1 MLRGRLGL
9 LAVVL
14 LAACKGDERPAN
26 DAPAPETAQPD
37 TTPIPTSEAEFLAE
51 LVPLPDGAAA
61 IEVQYQISGSALTGE
76 MTLTI
81 AAGGNRREQWQLV
94 AGAPD
99 SGSSSRPSGPEL
111 GTKGLRIVT
120 ADQVWIA
127 NESAPGELSVSHLGA
142 LARAYMRLPEDA
154 RRGVIESIRG
164 WHRMLAEQRERDQSA
179 RVEVLGVTCLQTRI
193 AAQNV
198 CMWEETGLLLRYE
211 GSAFRIDATKIDRAP
226 QLEPDTFTLPPEAKM
241 AVPSAAAEQDY
252 SKILQDIAAGSY
264 GSVSALLF
272 AGDAL
277 PALRVPEAPPAEPG
291 TPVP

>member
-1 MLRGRLGL
+1 MQRGRVAL

-26 DAPAPETAQPD
+26 DAPAPESAQPD
-37 TTPIPTSEAEFLAE
+37 TAASIPTSEAEFLAE

-94 AGAPD
+94 AGSPD
-99 SGSSSRPSGPEL
+99 SEL

-164 WHRMLAEQRERDQSA
+164 WHRMLAEQRERDESA

-211 GSAFRIDATKIDRAP
+211 GSAFRIEATKIDRAP
-226 QLEPDTFTLPPEAKM
+226 QLRPDTFTLPPEAKM
-241 AVPSAAAEQDY
+241 AVPSAAVEQDY

-277 PALRVPEAPPAEPG
+277 TALRVPAAQPAEPG
-291 TPVP
+291 APIP

>member
-1 MLRGRLGL
+1 LNGRVAL
-9 LAVVL
+9 LACVWL
-14 LAACKGDERPAN
+14 TACKGDERPAN
-26 DAPAPETAQPD
+26 DSPAPESVQSDTAVPL
-37 TTPIPTSEAEFLAE
+37 PASEAEFLAE

-61 IEVQYQISGSALTGE
+61 IEVQYQISGSALTGD
-76 MTLTI
+76 MTLTL
-81 AAGGNRREQWQLV
+81 AAGGNRREQWQLT

-99 SGSSSRPSGPEL
+99 SGL

-142 LARAYMRLPEDA
+142 LARAYMRLPEPSRA
-154 RRGVIESIRG
+154 SIIESIRA
-164 WHRMLAEQRERDQSA
+164 WHRMLAEQRERDESA

-211 GSAFRIDATKIDRAP
+211 GSAFRIEATKIDRAP
-226 QLEPDTFTLPPEAKM
+226 QLSPDTFTLPPEAKM

-252 SKILQDIAAGSY
+252 TKILQDIAAGSY
-264 GSVSALLF
+264 GSVSGLLF

-277 PALRVPEAPPAEPG
+277 TALSLPPQPI
-291 TPVP
+291 PH